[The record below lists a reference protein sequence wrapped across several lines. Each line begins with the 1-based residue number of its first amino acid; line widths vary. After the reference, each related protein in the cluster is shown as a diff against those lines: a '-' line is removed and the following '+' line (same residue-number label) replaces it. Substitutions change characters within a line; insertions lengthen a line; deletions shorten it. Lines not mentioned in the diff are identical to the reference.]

1 MTKEQFW
8 DNMERISLTYK
19 SVRGLGR
26 EADTDSLVEDYITD
40 IQSLIDCY
48 NSYNMDANTNM
59 LQGQTY
65 RKTGGEQLRG
75 ATDPV
80 QFRYTT

>member
-8 DNMERISLTYK
+8 DNMERINLTYK
-19 SVRGLGR
+19 SVRGLGK

-48 NSYNMDANTNM
+48 NSYNKNANINTN
-59 LQGQTY
+59 
-65 RKTGGEQLRG
+65 KTGGK
-75 ATDPV
+75 
-80 QFRYTT
+80 